1 MEIGKRIREVRK
13 AKKITL
19 VELAAN
25 TGVAQATLSRI
36 ETGIMTGTVDSHQ
49 RIAKAL
55 GLSLAELYA
64 GIDERLQTVAH
75 QSKSERNSVSLHGG
89 KIRREVLTQQAGKK
103 KITPFLLTL
112 EAGSETEIE
121 KLEAGIEKFFYVL
134 EGEITARIEKKDFTL
149 KEGETLYFEG
159 SLPHQFANTSGR
171 KAKILYAV
179 SPPSL

>member
-1 MEIGKRIREVRK
+1 MEIGKRIREARK

-19 VELAAN
+19 VELSN
-25 TGVAQATLSRI
+25 LTGVAQATLSRI
-36 ETGIMTGTVDSHQ
+36 ETGVMTGTVDSHQ
-49 RIAKAL
+49 RVAKAL
-55 GLSLAELYA
+55 GLSLAELYS
-64 GIDERLQTVAH
+64 GIDERLQTVAY
-75 QSKSERNSVSLHGG
+75 QPKAERPSVTIYSG
-89 KIRREVLTQQAGKK
+89 KIRREILTQQAEKK

-112 EAGSETEIE
+112 EPGSETETE

-149 KEGETLYFEG
+149 KEGDTLYFEG
-159 SLPHQFANTSGR
+159 SLPHQFINSTGK